1 MTNAAEYFRPVAS
14 IILKRLPM
22 APNVQGD
29 DNDLHSIHRNS
40 HSTVYLLVKKPRKD
54 HAWQFPQGG
63 IDPGET
69 LTEAALRELAEE
81 CGTDLKAQL
90 LDQEAAGV
98 YQYRFPSKFI
108 EKKKKWRGIG
118 AKGAECALSQVEF
131 VRASWVSGQCQPD
144 QKEII
149 DFAWVTRDE
158 LKDYVA
164 PEYGEIIKTQKWWP
178 NLLRCFKALLRM
190 HSPASYGRFQMLKFY
205 TKAQYSAKVMGN
217 DGGSIPRRIELVKE
231 KQRDVKLNPDLERI
245 AAWFHCALSKA
256 HMSMDQQPLEQP
268 IVACGLGKLYNQ
280 DAVIEYL
287 LDKSAYGDGDRICSH
302 ISSIKDTV
310 KLTLTPNPAYND
322 SDATTMGH
330 LDKDIKSRFICPI
343 SMKEMNGKHRFV
355 YLDTC
360 GCVFAEQAL
369 KEIPSKECVS
379 CGKSF
384 EANNNILINPA
395 KEELESMK
403 VILEEKKAKIKAEKK
418 AKKAAKSSE
427 RKSGEKRKREVES
440 PEKVN
445 NKKPNLSSSAATV
458 VMSKVAQEL
467 AEKQK
472 KQVSAAVKSIYAKK
486 DIKGNYLTMGTFNR
500 YA

>member
-118 AKGAECALSQVEF
+118 AKVEF

-149 DFAWVTRDE
+149 DFAWTCE
-158 LKDYVA
+158 
-164 PEYGEIIKTQKWWP
+164 Q
-178 NLLRCFKALLRM
+178 
-190 HSPASYGRFQMLKFY
+190 SPASYGRFQMLKFY